1 MTTNTTTIQAKA
13 NIHQP
18 TTSIGIPMRML
29 NTKVNIIRKATS
41 KDDTG
46 DLDETFSVNQYN
58 IPATIQP
65 LSGDELAALQGNLYN
80 YTDRMF
86 LPKTILQSKNRINI
100 SIREGDEVY
109 DQETAITYRTKLIE
123 DMRPANRSKSG
134 TQYHHYEIM
143 LEKIN
148 DNRYAS

>member
-1 MTTNTTTIQAKA
+1 MITITTTIQAKA
-13 NIHQP
+13 NINQP
-18 TTSIGIPMRML
+18 TKSIGIPMRML
-29 NTKVNIIRKATS
+29 NTKVNIIRKTTS

-46 DLDETFSVNQYN
+46 DLDEAFSVNQYN

-65 LSGDELAALQGNLYN
+65 LSGTELAALQGKLYN

-109 DQETAITYRTKLIE
+109 DQETAITYKTKSIQ
-123 DMRPANRSKSG
+123 DIRPANRNRSG
-134 TQYHHYEIM
+134 TQYHHCEVM

-148 DNRYAS
+148 DNRYV

>member
-1 MTTNTTTIQAKA
+1 MTTTTKTIQSKA
-13 NIHQP
+13 NVHQP
-18 TTSIGIPMRML
+18 TKSIGIPMRML
-29 NTKVNIIRKATS
+29 HTKVNIERKTTS

-65 LSGDELAALQGNLYN
+65 LSGDELALQQGKVYN

-86 LPKTILQSKNRINI
+86 LPKTILQSKNRVNI
-100 SIREGDEVY
+100 SIREGDKVY
-109 DQETAITYRTKLIE
+109 DQETAITYRVKLVE
-123 DMRPANRSKSG
+123 DLRPANRHKSG
-134 TQYHHYEIM
+134 TQYNHYEIM

-148 DNRYAS
+148 DSRYV